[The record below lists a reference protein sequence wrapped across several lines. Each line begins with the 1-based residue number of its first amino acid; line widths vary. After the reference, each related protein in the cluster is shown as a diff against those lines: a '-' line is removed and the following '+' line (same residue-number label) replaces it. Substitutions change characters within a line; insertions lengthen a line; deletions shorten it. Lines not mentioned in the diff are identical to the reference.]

1 MKAARNTRR
10 KRNIVIMAKN
20 EKKSFVK
27 GAVILGVAGL
37 ICKVIGAFFR
47 IPLYNMLGDGMQY
60 YEAVYPYYSTLLVIS
75 SAGLPTAISR
85 MVAEHTAVG
94 DIMGAKRVFRKSQ
107 ILLLIIGLVT
117 TALMYFGADFLAR
130 TTVGP
135 LAAPSFRVMSP
146 ALLIVSIMCSYRGYL
161 QGLQQMTGTAMSQ
174 LAEQAGKLLIG
185 LYLAS
190 RWMPRGMEYGAMGA
204 VAGVTISEMIALLV
218 VAGFYL
224 FRKRDIEL
232 TQTDA
237 DAETVAVSDKHIIR
251 GLLAIAIPVTIGASI
266 MPITGI
272 ADASLIKN
280 TLMSIGFDEAAASM
294 RYVALRSNVTNIINM
309 PAVLTIALAMSLVP
323 AISAA
328 RTAKDQ
334 KTINTVSAMGIKLAM
349 FIGIPCAVGLFALS
363 APVIDLLYN
372 IDDQRLTIASALMRT
387 SAIGVIFLSLVQTL
401 TGILQGV
408 GKQQIPVINLFI
420 GGVVKVVLMLTL
432 MKNPNIEIQGAAI
445 STTACYTV
453 AGLLDAIYLIRFT
466 KLKLNVM
473 DTFIKPIIAALI
485 MGGAAYYSY
494 ALIHS
499 YVHSNTI
506 ATAGAI
512 LIAVVVY
519 LAGVLMM
526 RMFSEEDLS
535 FIPGGSILAKLQSRK
550 R

>member
-1 MKAARNTRR
+1 
-10 KRNIVIMAKN
+10 MAKN

-27 GAVILGVAGL
+27 GAFILGAAGL

-85 MVAEHTAVG
+85 MVAERTALG
-94 DIMGAKRVFRKSQ
+94 DIAGAKRVFRKSQ
-107 ILLLIIGLVT
+107 VLLLAIGLVT

-146 ALLIVSIMCSYRGYL
+146 ALLIVSLMCSYRGYL

-174 LAEQAGKLLIG
+174 LAEQAGKLAIG

-190 RWMPRGMEYGAMGA
+190 RWMGRGLEYGAMGA
-204 VAGVTISEMIALLV
+204 VAGVTLSELLALIV
-218 VAGFYL
+218 VGAFYL
-224 FRKRDIEL
+224 FRKRDLEL
-232 TQTDA
+232 SATAA
-237 DAETVAVSDKHIIR
+237 DEPSSERGIIR

-272 ADASLIKN
+272 ADASLIKS
-280 TLMSIGFDEAAASM
+280 TLLSIGFNEAEASM

-334 KTINTVSAMGIKLAM
+334 KTIHTVSAMGIKLAM

-363 APVIDLLYN
+363 APVIDLLYA
-372 IDDQRLTIASALMRT
+372 IDAERLSIASALMRT
-387 SAIGVIFLSLVQTL
+387 SAVGVIFLSLVQTL
-401 TGILQGV
+401 TGILQGA
-408 GKQQIPVINLFI
+408 GKQHIPVVNLFI

-432 MKNPNIEIQGAAI
+432 MRNPHIEIQGAAI

-453 AGLLDAIYLIRFT
+453 AGVLDAIYLIRYT
-466 KLKLNVM
+466 KLKLNVL
-473 DTFIKPIIAALI
+473 DTFIKPLVASLI
-485 MGGAAYYSY
+485 MGGAAYFSY
-494 ALIHS
+494 ELLYQKLS
-499 YVHSNTI
+499 SNTI

-512 LIAVVVY
+512 LVGVALYLVVV
-519 LAGVLMM
+519 LWT
-526 RMFSEEDLS
+526 RMFTEEDLA
-535 FIPGGSILAKLQSRK
+535 FIPGGSILARAQFGR

>member
-1 MKAARNTRR
+1 
-10 KRNIVIMAKN
+10 MAKN

-37 ICKVIGAFFR
+37 ICKVIGALFR

-85 MVAEHTAVG
+85 MVAERTALG
-94 DIMGAKRVFRKSQ
+94 DVMGAKRVFRKSQ
-107 ILLLIIGLVT
+107 ILLSIIGVVT

-146 ALLIVSIMCSYRGYL
+146 ALLIVSLMCSYRGYL

-185 LYLAS
+185 LYLAA
-190 RWMPRGMEYGAMGA
+190 RWMPRGLEYGAMGA
-204 VAGVTISEMIALLV
+204 VAGVTISELLALIV
-218 VAGFYL
+218 VGGFYL

-232 TQTDA
+232 NATIA
-237 DAETVAVSDKHIIR
+237 GETASDKGIYR
-251 GLLAIAIPVTIGASI
+251 GLLVIAIPVTIGAAI
-266 MPITGI
+266 MPIMGI
-272 ADASLIKN
+272 VDASLIKS

-294 RYVALRSNVTNIINM
+294 RFVALRSNVTNVINM

-328 RTAKDQ
+328 RTANDQ
-334 KTINTVSAMGIKLAM
+334 KQIHAVSAMGIKLAM

-363 APVIDLLYN
+363 APAIDLLYD
-372 IDDQRLTIASALMRT
+372 IDAQRLAIASALMRT
-387 SAIGVIFLSLVQTL
+387 SAVGVIFLSLVQTL
-401 TGILQGV
+401 TGILQGA
-408 GKQQIPVINLFI
+408 GKQHIPVVNLFI

-453 AGLLDAIYLIRFT
+453 AGVLDAIYLIRFT
-466 KLKLNVM
+466 KLRLNVL
-473 DTFIKPIIAALI
+473 DTFIKPTVAAFI
-485 MGGAAYYSY
+485 MGGAAYFCYQLLFSK
-494 ALIHS
+494 LG
-499 YVHSNTI
+499 SNSI

-512 LIAVVVY
+512 LIGIVLY
-519 LAGVLMM
+519 LVGVLWMQ
-526 RMFSEEDLS
+526 MFSEEDFS
-535 FIPGGSILAKLQSRK
+535 FIPGGKFLKKLQYRRK
-550 R
+550 AAKEG

>member
-1 MKAARNTRR
+1 MLATAFCRDRR
-10 KRNIVIMAKN
+10 WGDCMAKN
-20 EKKSFVK
+20 DKKTFVK
-27 GAVILGVAGL
+27 GAVILGAAGL
-37 ICKVIGAFFR
+37 ICKIIGAFFR

-85 MVAEHTAVG
+85 MVAERVTVG
-94 DIMGAKRVFRKSQ
+94 DLFGAKRVFRKSQ
-107 ILLLIIGLVT
+107 VLLLAIGLAT

-146 ALLIVSIMCSYRGYL
+146 ALLIVSLMCSYRGYL

-174 LAEQAGKLLIG
+174 LTEQAGKLAIG
-185 LYLAS
+185 LYLAAK
-190 RWMPRGMEYGAMGA
+190 WMPRGLEYGAMGA
-204 VAGVTISEMIALLV
+204 VAGVTLSELLALIV
-218 VAGFYL
+218 VSVFYL
-224 FRKRDIEL
+224 LRGREL
-232 TQTDA
+232 KPEA
-237 DAETVAVSDKHIIR
+237 VNAEPSSEQGIIR

-272 ADASLIKN
+272 ADASLIKR
-280 TLMSIGFDEAAASM
+280 TLLDIGFSEAAASM

-328 RTAKDQ
+328 RTANDQ
-334 KTINTVSAMGIKLAM
+334 KGMHTVSAMGIKLAM

-363 APVIDLLYN
+363 APVIDLLYS
-372 IDDQRLTIASALMRT
+372 IDAQRLEIASALMRT

-408 GKQQIPVINLFI
+408 GKQHIPVINLMI

-432 MKNPNIEIQGAAI
+432 MRNPQIEIQGAAI
-445 STTACYTV
+445 STAACYTI
-453 AGLLDAIYLIRFT
+453 AGILDAIYLIRYT
-466 KLKLNVM
+466 KLKLNVL
-473 DTFIKPIIAALI
+473 DTFIKPLVAALM
-485 MGGAAYYSY
+485 MGGAAYFTYTLVRSQ
-494 ALIHS
+494 IP
-499 YVHSNTI
+499 SNTI
-506 ATAGAI
+506 ATAGGI
-512 LIAVVVY
+512 LVGVALY
-519 LAGVLMM
+519 LICVLWM
-526 RMFSEEDLS
+526 RMFTEEDFT
-535 FIPGGSILAKLQSRK
+535 FIPGGSILSRLQFGR

>member
-1 MKAARNTRR
+1 MS
-10 KRNIVIMAKN
+10 KN
-20 EKKSFVK
+20 DKSTFVK
-27 GAVILGVAGL
+27 GAFILGAAGL

-85 MVAEHTAVG
+85 MVAERAAVG
-94 DIMGAKRVFRKSQ
+94 DMAGAKRVFRKSQ
-107 ILLLIIGLVT
+107 LLLAIIGVVT

-130 TTVGP
+130 STVGP
-135 LAAPSFRVMSP
+135 LATPSFRVMSP
-146 ALLIVSIMCSYRGYL
+146 ALLIVSLMCSYRGYL

-174 LAEQAGKLLIG
+174 LAEQAGKLAIG
-185 LYLAS
+185 LFLAA
-190 RWMPRGMEYGAMGA
+190 RWMPRGLEYGAMGA
-204 VAGVTISEMIALLV
+204 VAGVTLSELLALIV
-218 VAGFYL
+218 VGAFYL

-232 TQTDA
+232 NQTA
-237 DAETVAVSDKHIIR
+237 LSEPVSDNNIIR
-251 GLLAIAIPVTIGASI
+251 GLFAIAIPVTIGASI

-280 TLMSIGFDEAAASM
+280 TLLSIGFSEVEASM

-328 RTAKDQ
+328 RTAKN
-334 KTINTVSAMGIKLAM
+334 KKAIHTVSAMGIKLAM

-372 IDDQRLTIASALMRT
+372 IDEQRLAIASALMRT
-387 SAIGVIFLSLVQTL
+387 SAVGVIFHSLVQTL
-401 TGILQGV
+401 TGILQGA
-408 GKQQIPVINLFI
+408 GKQHIPVVNLLI

-432 MKNPNIEIQGAAI
+432 MRNPEIEIQGAAI
-445 STTACYTV
+445 STTACYIV
-453 AGLLDAIYLIRFT
+453 AGVLNAIYLIRFT

-473 DTFIKPIIAALI
+473 DTFIKPLVASLI
-485 MGGAAYYSY
+485 MGGAAYFSY
-494 ALIHS
+494 GWIHARIP
-499 YVHSNTI
+499 SNTI

-512 LIAVVVY
+512 LVGVALY
-519 LAGVLMM
+519 LIGILWMQ
-526 RMFSEEDLS
+526 MFTQEDLA
-535 FIPGGSILAKLQSRK
+535 FIPGGSILAKLQFRN
-550 R
+550 RA

>member
-1 MKAARNTRR
+1 MAR
-10 KRNIVIMAKN
+10 N

-27 GAVILGVAGL
+27 GAFILGAAGL
-37 ICKVIGAFFR
+37 ICKIIGAFFR

-85 MVAEHTAVG
+85 MVAERTALG

-107 ILLLIIGLVT
+107 VLLSIIGVVT
-117 TALMYFGADFLAR
+117 TALMFFGADFLAR

-146 ALLIVSIMCSYRGYL
+146 ALLIVSLMCSYRGYL

-174 LAEQAGKLLIG
+174 LAEQVGKLAIG
-185 LYLAS
+185 LYLAAK
-190 RWMPRGMEYGAMGA
+190 WMPRGLEYGAMGA
-204 VAGVTISEMIALLV
+204 VAGVTLSELAALIV
-218 VAGFYL
+218 VGGFYL

-232 TQTDA
+232 TQNPNIEGT
-237 DAETVAVSDKHIIR
+237 SDKGIIS

-272 ADASLIKN
+272 VDASLIKN
-280 TLMSIGFDEAAASM
+280 TLLSIGFSDAAASM

-328 RTAKDQ
+328 RTANDQ
-334 KTINTVSAMGIKLAM
+334 KTIHTVSAIGIKLAM

-363 APVIDLLYN
+363 APVIDLLYT
-372 IDDQRLTIASALMRT
+372 IDDQRLAIASALMRT

-401 TGILQGV
+401 TGILQGA
-408 GKQQIPVINLFI
+408 GKQHIPVINLFI
-420 GGVVKVVLMLTL
+420 GGVIKVILMLTL
-432 MKNPNIEIQGAAI
+432 MRNPAIEIQGAAI
-445 STTACYTV
+445 STTACYIV
-453 AGLLDAIYLIRFT
+453 AGVLDAIYLIRFT

-473 DTFIKPIIAALI
+473 DTFVKPIVAALV
-485 MGGAAYYSY
+485 MGGAAYFSYGLIYSKI
-494 ALIHS
+494 A
-499 YVHSNTI
+499 SNTV

-512 LIAVVVY
+512 LIGVVLY
-519 LAGVLMM
+519 LFGTLWM
-526 RMFSEEDLS
+526 RMFSEEDLA
-535 FIPGGSILAKLQSRK
+535 FIPGGSILAKLHSRRK
-550 R
+550 

>member
-1 MKAARNTRR
+1 
-10 KRNIVIMAKN
+10 MAKN

-27 GAVILGVAGL
+27 GAVILGIAGL

-85 MVAEHTAVG
+85 MVAEHTAIG
-94 DIMGAKRVFRKSQ
+94 DIAGAKRVFRKSQ
-107 ILLLIIGLVT
+107 VLLLGIGIAT

-146 ALLIVSIMCSYRGYL
+146 ALLIVSLMCSYRGYL
-161 QGLQQMTGTAMSQ
+161 QGLQHMTGTAMSQ
-174 LAEQAGKLLIG
+174 LAEQAGKLILG
-185 LYLAS
+185 LYLAA
-190 RWMPRGMEYGAMGA
+190 RWMPRGLEYGAMGA
-204 VAGVTISEMIALLV
+204 VAGVTISELIALLV
-218 VAGFYL
+218 VGGFYL
-224 FRKRDIEL
+224 FRKKEL
-232 TQTDA
+232 ELVQSDSF
-237 DAETVAVSDKHIIR
+237 EPVSDRHIIR

-272 ADASLIKN
+272 ADASLIKS

-328 RTAKDQ
+328 RMAKDQ
-334 KTINTVSAMGIKLAM
+334 KTIHTVSAMGIKLAM

-363 APVIDLLYN
+363 APVIDLLYK
-372 IDDQRLTIASALMRT
+372 IDDQRLQIASALMRT
-387 SAIGVIFLSLVQTL
+387 SAVGVIFLSLVQTL
-401 TGILQGV
+401 TGILQGA
-408 GKQQIPVINLFI
+408 GKQQIPVINLLI

-432 MKNPNIEIQGAAI
+432 MRNPHIEIQGAAI

-453 AGLLDAIYLIRFT
+453 AGILDAIYLIRYT

-473 DTFIKPIIAALI
+473 DTFIKPLVAALI
-485 MGGAAYYSY
+485 MGGAVYFSY

-499 YVHSNTI
+499 RISSNTI

-512 LIAVVVY
+512 LIGVVLY
-519 LAGVLMM
+519 LAGVLAM
-526 RMFSEEDLS
+526 RMFTQEDLS
-535 FIPGGSILAKLQSRK
+535 FIPGGSILAKLQSK
-550 R
+550 AQKKQ

>member
-1 MKAARNTRR
+1 
-10 KRNIVIMAKN
+10 MAKN
-20 EKKSFVK
+20 DKKTFVK
-27 GAVILGVAGL
+27 GAVILGAAGL

-85 MVAEHTAVG
+85 MVAERMTVG
-94 DIMGAKRVFRKSQ
+94 DVLGAKRVFRKSQ
-107 ILLLIIGLVT
+107 VLLTVIGIIT
-117 TALMYFGADFLAR
+117 TALMFFGADFLAK

-146 ALLIVSIMCSYRGYL
+146 ALLIVSLMCSYRGYL

-174 LAEQAGKLLIG
+174 LAEQAGKLAIG
-185 LYLAS
+185 LYLAAK
-190 RWMPRGMEYGAMGA
+190 WMPRGLEYGAMGA
-204 VAGVTISEMIALLV
+204 VAGVTLSELLALIV
-218 VAGFYL
+218 VGVFYL
-224 FRKRDIEL
+224 MRRRDLEL
-232 TQTDA
+232 EQQC
-237 DAETVAVSDKHIIR
+237 AESSDGKGIIR

-272 ADASLIKN
+272 ADASLIKR
-280 TLMSIGFDEAAASM
+280 TLLDIGFSEAAASM

-334 KTINTVSAMGIKLAM
+334 KAIHSVSAMGIKLAM

-363 APVIDLLYN
+363 APVIDLLYS
-372 IDDQRLTIASALMRT
+372 IDAQRLEIASALMRT

-401 TGILQGV
+401 TGILQGA
-408 GKQQIPVINLFI
+408 GKQHIPVINLFI

-432 MKNPNIEIQGAAI
+432 MRNPQIEIQGAAI

-453 AGLLDAIYLIRFT
+453 AGILDAIYLIRFT
-466 KLKLNVM
+466 KLKLNVL
-473 DTFIKPIIAALI
+473 DTFIKPLVAALLMGGVAYFSYAMIYSRFASNAIAA
-485 MGGAAYYSY
+485 GGA
-494 ALIHS
+494 I
-499 YVHSNTI
+499 V
-506 ATAGAI
+506 AGVA
-512 LIAVVVY
+512 VY
-519 LAGVLMM
+519 LICVLWM
-526 RMFSEEDLS
+526 RVFSEEDLA
-535 FIPGGSILAKLQSRK
+535 FIPGGSILARLQFGR